1 MILFRSVGIIQGIMD
16 SLYERSFDRAPKK
29 EEDIRDP
36 QVQRERLWSQDP
48 RILEAVY
55 ALVTKIRSCPHDL
68 MAPELE
74 PRAFLV
80 GGFVRD
86 ALLGKMPH
94 DADLEVYGM
103 RPARLEALLKE
114 LFPGKVDLVG
124 RSFGIIKVAISPE
137 IGLDVSIPRRE
148 SKTGNGHTDFVIQGD
163 PTMSMEEA
171 CRRRDFTVNAL
182 AADPF
187 TGEIFDYFGGVKDL
201 KSGVLRATDEDRFP
215 DDALRVYRALQFCG
229 RMHLRVDPKTMQ
241 LMRSMISRGQLNAL
255 KTERIT
261 GELKKM
267 FLQAERPSVGFELA
281 RDLRIIEQYFPE
293 LHSLIDCPQEPESAT
308 DEDAWTNTMRVLDAA
323 AKIANDST
331 RAFSAEERLH
341 VTFGALVHDLMRP
354 EVVKSFDEEAEP
366 DEVVRKMLARL
377 QFGDATTRAIQ
388 YIVEEHRTVE
398 SIHDASQLAEDD
410 DAFLSEKDAA
420 NTVRQLLK
428 RISPTSGHV
437 LLAVAEAK
445 FQSGS
450 IPGSSHNVY
459 EPGHWATRLIE
470 KYRLDV
476 DPTKPLLQGRDLFE
490 MAKTLGITF
499 KSGPLMGQL
508 IKKIEMMR
516 DEGTVST
523 RDEAIEALRK
533 EMLQLSR

>member
-1 MILFRSVGIIQGIMD
+1 MD
-16 SLYERSFDRAPKK
+16 SLYERSFDRVPKK
-29 EEDIRDP
+29 EDILDP
-36 QVQRERLWSQDP
+36 QVQRECLWSQDP

-55 ALVTKIRSCPHDL
+55 TLVTKIRSWPTDPV
-68 MAPELE
+68 APELE
-74 PRAFLV
+74 PRVYLV

-103 RPARLEALLKE
+103 RPARLEALLEE

-124 RSFGIIKVAISPE
+124 RSYGIIKVAISPE

-148 SKTGNGHTDFVIQGD
+148 SKTGNGHGDFAIQGD
-163 PTMSMEEA
+163 PTMSMKDA

-187 TGEIFDYFGGVKDL
+187 TGEIFDYFGGVQDL

-241 LMRSMISRGQLNAL
+241 LMRSMISQGQLNAL
-255 KTERIT
+255 KSERIT

-293 LHSLIDCPQEPESAT
+293 LHALIDCTQEPGSAT
-308 DEDAWTNTMRVLDAA
+308 DEDAWTNTMRVLDMA
-323 AKIANDST
+323 AKIANDPV
-331 RAFSAEERLH
+331 REFSEQERLH
-341 VTFGALVHDLMRP
+341 VTLGALVHDLMRS

-366 DEVVRKMLARL
+366 DEALRKMLARL
-377 QFGDATTRAIQ
+377 QFGDLTAQAMRN
-388 YIVEEHRTVE
+388 IVEEYRTIE
-398 SIHDASQLAEDD
+398 SIHQVSQFAEGDD
-410 DAFLSEKDAA
+410 TFLSEKAAA
-420 NTVRQLLK
+420 NALRLLLK
-428 RISPTSGHV
+428 RVSPTSARV

-445 FQSGS
+445 ARSRSFAGLNH
-450 IPGSSHNVY
+450 SSY
-459 EPGHWATRLIE
+459 EPGHWATHLIE
-470 KYRLDV
+470 KYHLDV

-508 IKKIEMMR
+508 IKKIETMR
-516 DEGTVST
+516 DEGIVWT
-523 RDEAIEALRK
+523 RDEALEALRK